1 MMFQMAR
8 FSKKGNLCLCF
19 DTKESMLSKI
29 CNKINVQ
36 LCFWD
41 SLKFYYHRFWVWYCQ
56 HEHFFFQV
64 GVKKSNK
71 SCEENG
77 PASEI
82 SSKPVNNQNSE
93 KNVKEIEPVQSVD
106 KKVQTSVTSKPVPIM
121 RLVSETSKSAIV
133 TSVTSCVKHRDLSKT
148 KSDGY
153 YTRSSSESSPEESPK
168 PLLKTDRKEID
179 SCVY

>member
-1 MMFQMAR
+1 MLLR
-8 FSKKGNLCLCF
+8 FIKVLLSSFL
-19 DTKESMLSKI
+19 SMILSTWT
-29 CNKINVQ
+29 
-36 LCFWD
+36 L
-41 SLKFYYHRFWVWYCQ
+41 
-56 HEHFFFQV
+56 FFFQV